1 MNMHLFLSIVIPPL
15 CLGCSTEIRKTK
27 EFACNPIETRIVT
40 LPAADLT
47 LGVNAY
53 YPEEEERAAT
63 IDTFNLDVTEVT
75 NTQFRNFIIATGY
88 MTTAEKV
95 QPGSN
100 AAGGAV
106 FRPPSATNPNWWQ
119 FVEGA
124 NWQNPEGPDS
134 TIDGR
139 DNHPVVQVSLV
150 DARAYAEWAGRSLP
164 TEDQW
169 EYAARGRSDTTYVW
183 GEERAPNGVEQA
195 NTWQGAFPIQNSEK
209 DGFRLTAPVGCFE
222 PNSYGLYD
230 MIGNVWEW
238 TLTEYE
244 ETSTPNSYAI
254 KGGSFLCAPN
264 YCARYR
270 APARQSQEADFS
282 TNHIGFRTVSRE

>member
-1 MNMHLFLSIVIPPL
+1 MRLLFLVLSVL
-15 CLGCSTEIRKTK
+15 LVSGCT
-27 EFACNPIETRIVT
+27 PETTSSRQQVCALADSRTIA
-40 LPAADLT
+40 LPAST
-47 LGVNAY
+47 VKLGLNAY
-53 YPEEEERAAT
+53 YPEERERKVHLEAFD
-63 IDTFNLDVTEVT
+63 IDATEVT
-75 NTQFRNFIIATGY
+75 NAEFRNFVIATGY
-88 MTTAEKV
+88 VTTAEKV

-106 FRPPSATNPNWWQ
+106 FSPPSATNPNWWQ

-124 NWQNPEGPDS
+124 SWKSPEGPGS
-134 TIDGR
+134 KIDGR
-139 DNHPVVQVSLV
+139 ENHPVVQVSLV

-169 EYAARGRSDTTYVW
+169 EYAARGGSDTTYVW
-183 GEERAPNGVEQA
+183 GKERAPGGVEQA
-195 NTWQGAFPIQNSEK
+195 NTWQGAFPIQNTKK
-209 DGFRLTAPVGCFE
+209 DGYELTAPVGCFE
-222 PNSYGLYD
+222 PNTYGLYD

-244 ETSTPNSYAI
+244 ETRTSNSYAI

-270 APARQSQEADFS
+270 APARQPQEADFS

>member
-1 MNMHLFLSIVIPPL
+1 MRQLFLTLFVLST
-15 CLGCSTEIRKTK
+15 LGCARETTTATQQVCTLADSKTI
-27 EFACNPIETRIVT
+27 A
-40 LPAADLT
+40 LPAANVV
-47 LGVNAY
+47 LGLHAY
-53 YPEEEERAAT
+53 YPEERERKVQLEAFD
-63 IDTFNLDVTEVT
+63 IDETEVT

-88 MTTAEKV
+88 VTTAEKV
-95 QPGSN
+95 QPGSS

-139 DNHPVVQVSLV
+139 ENHPVVQVSLV

-169 EYAARGRSDTTYVW
+169 EYAARGRFDTTYVW
-183 GEERAPNGVEQA
+183 GEKRAPGGVEQA
-195 NTWQGAFPIQNSEK
+195 NTWQGAFPIQNTEK
-209 DGFRLTAPVGCFE
+209 DGYRLTAPVGCFE

-244 ETSTPNSYAI
+244 ETPTPNSYAI